1 MEATILWSPSIHAW
15 AENSNTT
22 QYKPITL
29 TKGLRDPTGMSVLV
43 FLMIYADCRLF
54 TQWLPPAFTDL
65 CTANSVR
72 TAQMVFL
79 VLQRIPKSALWLGQ
93 MLRAYCFSS
102 KEKTPESGVLYN

>member
-1 MEATILWSPSIHAW
+1 MPQEYGRSPSIHAW

-54 TQWLPPAFTDL
+54 TMAPPGIHGFMHRQFCKNCANGFSCPPADTKVGSMAW
-65 CTANSVR
+65 AN
-72 TAQMVFL
+72 A
-79 VLQRIPKSALWLGQ
+79 
-93 MLRAYCFSS
+93 
-102 KEKTPESGVLYN
+102 